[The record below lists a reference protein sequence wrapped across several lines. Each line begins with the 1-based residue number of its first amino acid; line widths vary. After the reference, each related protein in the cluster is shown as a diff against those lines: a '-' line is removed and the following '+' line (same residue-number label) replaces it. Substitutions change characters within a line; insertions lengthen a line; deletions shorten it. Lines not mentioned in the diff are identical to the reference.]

1 MGGWFDIFWGEGLH
15 WLFRGCER
23 HIGNWV
29 MHGSSG
35 YRVVAGKM
43 IIFRGSSSLAR
54 CRHPELSFGGHTLGG
69 CKLGVLV
76 VFLRSVFCV
85 VELLAVSL
93 QEYHKDWCEAGS
105 WVGGEF

>member
-1 MGGWFDIFWGEGLH
+1 
-15 WLFRGCER
+15 
-23 HIGNWV
+23 

-76 VFLRSVFCV
+76 VFLRSVVCV

-93 QEYHKDWCEAGS
+93 QEYHKVWCEAGS
-105 WVGGEF
+105 CVGGEFDSRFESCHYSVNYTGHLQHE